1 MATKRRKKR
10 TKRSFPLAFV
20 ATFAILLA
28 LVAVLAYLPQFRL
41 KRVQIYGQTSL
52 IASDILPIVEPHG
65 DPFFVVGLGP
75 GADRWIGLRYG
86 DLEDQLLRRFPILD
100 QVLVRFQFPSTIRVE
115 VIDKPEVVTARVPEG
130 FALLDSKANVISLRE
145 APSAFLPVTEG
156 LTLNGAVTVGEPLP
170 VAEDQF
176 DLALRVTAALIA
188 ADSSLEYEHR
198 LMQLTRQITILD
210 DRVRLHLVLGQGQNW
225 RVTLEDNSALPKN
238 VVTLSELIEQGLLEN
253 RGSGEITLTAEGIV
267 FTEDDG

>member
-1 MATKRRKKR
+1 MAAKRKKR
-10 TKRSFPLAFV
+10 RAKRPFPLAFV

-28 LVAVLAYLPQFRL
+28 LVALLAYLPQFRL
-41 KRVQIYGQTSL
+41 KQVAIYGQTSL
-52 IASDILPIVEPHG
+52 IASDILPVVEPHG

-86 DLEDQLLRRFPILD
+86 DLEEALLARFPILD
-100 QVLVRFQFPSTIRVE
+100 SVLVRFQFPSTIRVE
-115 VIDKPEVVTARVPEG
+115 VVDKPEVVTARVPEG

-156 LTLNGAVTVGEPLP
+156 LTLSGPVTVGETLP
-170 VAEDQF
+170 VEETQF
-176 DLALRVTAALIA
+176 NLALRITAAMIA
-188 ADSSLEYEHR
+188 ADKSLNYEHH
-198 LMQLTRQITILD
+198 LMLLTRQITILD
-210 DRVRLHLVLGQGQNW
+210 GQVRLHLVLNTGQTW
-225 RVTLEDNSALPKN
+225 RVTLEDNSVLPKN

-253 RGSGEITLTAEGIV
+253 RGSGEITLGAEGIV